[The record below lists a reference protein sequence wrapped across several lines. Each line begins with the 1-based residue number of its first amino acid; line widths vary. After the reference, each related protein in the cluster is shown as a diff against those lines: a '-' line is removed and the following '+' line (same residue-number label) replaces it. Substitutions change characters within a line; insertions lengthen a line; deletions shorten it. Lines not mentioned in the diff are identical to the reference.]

1 MERSRPSTTVRR
13 DDPGEFRVGRLK
25 HERVKVPRG
34 EAMMEWAESVMQLHA
49 DRKSVLEVSRRGF
62 SFSFARRTSE
72 TETYGF
78 CFQVEFQGE
87 EGTGLGPTLEFY
99 ALIAAEFQRTS
110 LGIWLCDDD
119 FPDDESRQV
128 RRWNR
133 PSRVSVCSTS
143 ETTRANRLPGS
154 ENPADAVPS
163 LFRWTW
169 AAG

>member
-62 SFSFARRTSE
+62 SFTS
-72 TETYGF
+72 TLVCVSGNTHSF

-128 RRWNR
+128 RCSDLRSHIFICAVTFLNSGL
-133 PSRVSVCSTS
+133 SRVDRDDVHIK
-143 ETTRANRLPGS
+143 
-154 ENPADAVPS
+154 
-163 LFRWTW
+163 
-169 AAG
+169 

>member
-1 MERSRPSTTVRR
+1 MFLRAIVWLQNRREATMERSRPSTTVRR

-49 DRKSVLEVSRRGF
+49 DRKSVLEV
-62 SFSFARRTSE
+62 
-72 TETYGF
+72 
-78 CFQVEFQGE
+78 EFQGE

-128 RRWNR
+128 RRSEPR
-133 PSRVSVCSTS
+133 PRRLPVLS
-143 ETTRANRLPGS
+143 ETSDLGS
-154 ENPADAVPS
+154 EICPASVS
-163 LFRWTW
+163 RWTW
-169 AAG
+169 AGV

>member
-13 DDPGEFRVGRLK
+13 DDPGDFRVGRLK

-34 EAMMEWAESVMQLHA
+34 ETMMEWAESVMHIHA
-49 DRKSVLEVSRRGF
+49 DQKSVLEVRGGLF
-62 SFSFARRTSE
+62 LTNHKRKPSVSTARFATCITIFGPWHARLSVSV
-72 TETYGF
+72 

-99 ALIAAEFQRTS
+99 ALVAAEFQKTS

-128 RRWNR
+128 
-133 PSRVSVCSTS
+133 SI
-143 ETTRANRLPGS
+143 TT
-154 ENPADAVPS
+154 
-163 LFRWTW
+163 FTK
-169 AAG
+169 